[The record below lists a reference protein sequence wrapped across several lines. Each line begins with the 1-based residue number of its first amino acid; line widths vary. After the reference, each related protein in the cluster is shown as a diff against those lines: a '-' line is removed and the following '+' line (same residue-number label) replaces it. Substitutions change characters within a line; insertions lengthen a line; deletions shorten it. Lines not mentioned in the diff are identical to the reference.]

1 MTVSS
6 VFPSSVSSSCES
18 RPLLLV
24 PAGGLANR
32 MRAVAS
38 ALALARD
45 AGRRLRVIW
54 FRDWALGA
62 PFGSVFRRMEEPDVE
77 VTEARFAHLFT
88 LDRPRRRNACVP
100 RLWQTLRFDARI
112 YEAAVTPLRR
122 QDFDFK
128 AWLEHARRPYLN
140 TYTDFYPCPDGLVRT
155 LFRPVDEVGAEVE
168 RRAALLGAGK
178 TVGLHIRRSDH
189 AEAIA
194 ESPLQL
200 FFERVDTDID
210 AGRCT
215 RLYLATDDEGVKAEV
230 LARYGR
236 RVVTAPAE
244 ASRGGVGGIRDGLAD
259 MLALAR
265 TSVIYGSAGSSFS
278 EMAARIGGVPLE
290 VLRQSR

>member
-6 VFPSSVSSSCES
+6 VSPSSVSPSCES

-38 ALALARD
+38 ALALAR
-45 AGRRLRVIW
+45 
-54 FRDWALGA
+54 
-62 PFGSVFRRMEEPDVE
+62 
-77 VTEARFAHLFT
+77 
-88 LDRPRRRNACVP
+88 
-100 RLWQTLRFDARI
+100 
-112 YEAAVTPLRR
+112 
-122 QDFDFK
+122 
-128 AWLEHARRPYLN
+128 
-140 TYTDFYPCPDGLVRT
+140 
-155 LFRPVDEVGAEVE
+155 
-168 RRAALLGAGK
+168 
-178 TVGLHIRRSDH
+178 
-189 AEAIA
+189 
-194 ESPLQL
+194 
-200 FFERVDTDID
+200 D

-244 ASRGGVGGIRDGLAD
+244 ASRGSVGGIRDGLAD
-259 MLALAR
+259 MLTLAR